1 MSMAKPLHTDTPG
14 SQTGPANAPADASNS
29 PILAR
34 YLERTPGSAA
44 LAETAR
50 TMLPSGIAHD
60 ARYLKPYNIYTE
72 EAAGARK
79 WDVDGNEYVDY
90 FGGHG
95 AHLLG
100 HNPPAVID
108 AVRDALERGTQFGTN
123 HPLEVEWAR
132 MVRRLIPCAERVRF
146 TSSGTE
152 ATHMALRLAR
162 AHTGRPRIARFMTHF
177 HGWHDH
183 MTAGYT
189 SHFDGS
195 ATPGVLPEV
204 AKGAALVPP
213 GDVDAMRAALREGD
227 IAAVILEPT
236 GASFGK
242 VPLKPE
248 VLSELRQMTEETGT
262 VLIFDEVI
270 TGFRVSAGGT
280 QAAFGVTP
288 DLTTLA
294 KIVAGGMP
302 GGAVV
307 GRQDI
312 MDALDFQAMEAA
324 GREKIDHPGTFNA
337 NPVSAAAG
345 IAALN
350 IIAAHDVCGKAS
362 AYAARLRDGMNDVL
376 RQHRL
381 RWAVYGT
388 FSGFHI
394 FTNPGGLEIAP
405 DDFDPHALPY
415 DVLKKG
421 NPVLNNKLRLGLLNE
436 GVDVSPWPGG
446 LTSSA
451 HDDADLEATL
461 AAFDRVLGALK
472 AEGEI

>member
-1 MSMAKPLHTDTPG
+1 MTMAKPLQHG
-14 SQTGPANAPADASNS
+14 ADAAEQPSSNS
-29 PILAR
+29 PIVTR
-34 YLERTPGSAA
+34 YQERTPGSAS
-44 LAETAR
+44 LAAKAR
-50 TMLPSGIAHD
+50 DMLPSGIAHD
-60 ARYLKPYNIYTE
+60 ARYLQPYNIYTE

-100 HNPPAVID
+100 HNPPAVMD

-162 AHTGRPRIARFMTHF
+162 AHTGRPRVARFMTHF

-183 MTAGYT
+183 MAGGYT

-195 ATPGVLPEV
+195 PTPGVLPEI

-213 GDVDAMRAALREGD
+213 GDVDGMRAALREGD

-248 VLSELRQMTEETGT
+248 VLVALREMTEETGT

-270 TGFRVSAGGT
+270 TGFRVSRGGA
-280 QAAFGVTP
+280 QAALGVTP

-312 MDALDFQAMEAA
+312 MDALDFQAMQAA

-337 NPVSAAAG
+337 NPISAAAG

-350 IIAAHDVCGKAS
+350 VIAAHDVCERANGF
-362 AYAARLRDGMNDVL
+362 AARLRDGMNDVL
-376 RQHRL
+376 RQHRM
-381 RWAVYGT
+381 RWAVYGEY
-388 FSGFHI
+388 SGFHI
-394 FTNPGGLEIAP
+394 FTNTAGLDIDP
-405 DDFDPHALPY
+405 DSFDPHALPY
-415 DVLKKG
+415 DVLKRG
-421 NPVLNNKLRLGLLNE
+421 QPALNNKLRLAFLNQ
-436 GVDVSPWPGG
+436 GVDIGAWPGG

-451 HDDADLEATL
+451 HGEEDLQFTL
-461 AAFDRVLGALK
+461 AAFDHVLGALK
-472 AEGEI
+472 AEGEV